1 MVIFESMEKNSIKVI
16 FILVTLF
23 GCQLL
28 SYKEEKTIFDFPK
41 ITFSEKVEL
50 YESFKIDPSISQYN
64 LYYLGKYRKKLNL
77 ENRITIPAL
86 QPQPYFIND
95 KYVYIDKIKDPY
107 EKYGY
112 IDNDE
117 DPRDYQYARFLEI
130 TIDTSIKIN
139 HSNPVLVRNLHS
151 ETVQIGWD
159 SRLPFI
165 MEAKDIAGFW
175 RPIQKYMSVMC
186 GTGVYDVILP
196 ANEVAI
202 TLAPIYKGKFKTQLR
217 LSYGNIKSNVFWG
230 SIDYNQLKSLK
241 EVN

>member
-1 MVIFESMEKNSIKVI
+1 MLKYCLLFFLIA
-16 FILVTLF
+16 TLF
-23 GCQLL
+23 GCQLF
-28 SYKEEKTIFDFPK
+28 SDKEEKKTIDFPE
-41 ITFSEKVEL
+41 ISFSKKVEL
-50 YESFKIDPSISQYN
+50 WEAFKIDSSVSLYN
-64 LYYLGKYRKKLNL
+64 LYYLGKYKNKLIL

-86 QPQPYFIND
+86 QPPPSLING
-95 KYVYIDKIKDPY
+95 KYVYLNKIKDTY
-107 EKYGY
+107 KKYGY
-112 IDNDE
+112 IENDQ
-117 DPRDYQYARFLEI
+117 DPRDYQYARFIEI

-139 HSNPVLVRNLHS
+139 HSNPVLIRNLHN

-175 RPIQKYMSVMC
+175 RPIQKHFPAFC

-217 LSYGNIKSNVFWG
+217 LSYRNIKSNVFWG
-230 SIDYNQLKSLK
+230 SIDYNQLKSWK
-241 EVN
+241 DVN